1 MSTPTRIALAAALLL
16 GASPAAL
23 AKGRANPGGSVR
35 PCTLDGVNPVYHPQI
50 FGNAAAARAYGFVQS
65 PDHAWHVD
73 PRLCDSLQH
82 RPA

>member
-1 MSTPTRIALAAALLL
+1 MSVQTKIALAAALFL
-16 GASPAAL
+16 GMAPAAL

-35 PCTLDGVNPVYHPQI
+35 PYSLDGVNPVYHPQI

-65 PDHAWHVD
+65 SDHTWHVD